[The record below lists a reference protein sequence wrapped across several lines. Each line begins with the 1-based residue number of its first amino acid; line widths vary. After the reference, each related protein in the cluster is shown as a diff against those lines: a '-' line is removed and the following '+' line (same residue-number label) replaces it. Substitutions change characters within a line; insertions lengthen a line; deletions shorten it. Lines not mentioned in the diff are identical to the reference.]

1 MAEQSDDLLRVASE
15 YVGPI
20 REAWLNTIRNF
31 LSSVSDNQILSVLQ
45 KEGYYTKSFNGID
58 DLMDML
64 GGYIAEDVVPRMTDA
79 WMASG
84 RKTSSVLPRGAI
96 TGNFSFDTAR
106 VSALSAAEGYRAK
119 FVTEATRAQRQT
131 ISQIINRGFVEGRS
145 RAAVAR
151 EIRASI
157 GLTSTQEKW
166 VSNYRNQLSTLD
178 PAALE
183 RALRDQR
190 SDKLLRRLMESG
202 NTLSTEQIDSMVE
215 RYRQRLI
222 KFRAE
227 TIARTESLRAMRM
240 GEWDALMAAQDAGV
254 LSPFLKRF
262 WVTTA
267 DERLRRFHLPIPSM
281 NSDGRAVDE
290 PFQTPLGL
298 MMYPLDP
305 SGTAANVVNCRC
317 RVVYRMPTASGQYKD
332 VPMKGRLP
340 ADLVYAANDGL

>member
-31 LSSVSDNQILSVLQ
+31 LSSVSDNQILSALQ
-45 KEGYYTKSFNGID
+45 KMGYYTKSFDGVD
-58 DLMDML
+58 DLMDVL

-79 WMASG
+79 WMATG
-84 RKTSSVLPRGAI
+84 RKTSSVLPKGAI
-96 TGNFSFDTAR
+96 TGSFSFDTAR

-119 FVTEATRAQRQT
+119 FVTEATRTQRQT

-202 NTLSTEQIDSMVE
+202 DTLSAEQIDSMVE

-305 SGTAANVVNCRC
+305 SRTAANVVNCRC
-317 RVVYRMPTASGQYKD
+317 RVIYRMPTAGGEYKD
-332 VPMKGRLP
+332 VPMKGRIP